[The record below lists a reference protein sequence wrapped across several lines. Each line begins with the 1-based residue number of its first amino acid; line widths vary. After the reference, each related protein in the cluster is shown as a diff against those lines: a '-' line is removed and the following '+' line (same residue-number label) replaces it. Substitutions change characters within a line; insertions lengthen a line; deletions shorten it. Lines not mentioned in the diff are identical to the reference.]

1 MLTEGLKLFIYEAGS
16 TLTYYTWVSSAAIYA
31 ISVMHMDAH
40 EAFTMSCYAQVIY
53 LVLLPFIARLS
64 DFIGRKITTLISLL
78 GIAITIFPLWGLIS
92 TAPWTLLVAQTVG
105 LILVGFITGAKP
117 AAVSEQV
124 PTRYR
129 TKLFGFFIS
138 LAMAFFGGTAS
149 YISTRLASIEK
160 GWLFNVYLIVIALI
174 ASVIVSTWKNNTGKP
189 MSEIE

>member
-1 MLTEGLKLFIYEAGS
+1 MAFLTQVLTGDEMQRRGWRIPFAIGGLLAAFAMWMRRNMVESVDIATEPAHAANVWSRAKMLTEGLKLFIYEAGS

-105 LILVGFITGAKP
+105 LILV
-117 AAVSEQV
+117 SC
-124 PTRYR
+124 
-129 TKLFGFFIS
+129 
-138 LAMAFFGGTAS
+138 
-149 YISTRLASIEK
+149 
-160 GWLFNVYLIVIALI
+160 
-174 ASVIVSTWKNNTGKP
+174 SVVN
-189 MSEIE
+189 